1 MCYNIIQLTYLVG
14 DVFHAFEFCM
24 KQQAANNL
32 SQKHASVWAQYSM
45 YKVKPVAIKIEDK
58 ILLLSWQETGQDSF
72 VIIIIMYTVLELKN
86 MFRKSQSFCASTY
99 Q

>member
-1 MCYNIIQLTYLVG
+1 
-14 DVFHAFEFCM
+14 
-24 KQQAANNL
+24 
-32 SQKHASVWAQYSM
+32 M

-58 ILLLSWQETGQDSF
+58 IVLLSWQETGQDSF
-72 VIIIIMYTVLELKN
+72 LIIIIMYTVLELKN